1 MTGIVFL
8 PLLILVFKWKTFSKY
23 DWVFTL
29 YYILYALTLVTTKDI
44 PLNSRI
50 GSFYLGVPAFSY
62 AAFIFAELQDS
73 VHENVVKVL
82 SALGLSAALIALLV
96 IF

>member
-1 MTGIVFL
+1 M
-8 PLLILVFKWKTFSKY
+8 
-23 DWVFTL
+23 
-29 YYILYALTLVTTKDI
+29 

-50 GSFYLGVPAFSY
+50 GSFYLGIPAFSY